1 LHFQVESS
9 DFDRQSGG
17 HLSTV
22 FPNSKS
28 KIKNQKYSM
37 DLGLKGKVALV
48 AAASRGLGRAVA
60 EELAT
65 EGASLVLCAR
75 GAEALEETRA
85 YIEETKGAPVV
96 AVRADVSIA
105 EDVAKVFTAGFERF
119 GQIDILVTNAGGPP
133 AGQFETLSREA
144 WEAATRLT
152 LHSAL
157 ELTRQV
163 LPGMK
168 ERRWGRILNI
178 TSIAVKQPVE
188 NLLLSNSL
196 RAAVTGF
203 ARTLANE
210 VATWGITVNNI
221 MPGYTRT
228 ERLEELAGMM
238 AKKDQITEAEFM
250 GRWEKEIPM
259 GRLGDPR
266 EFAALAAFL
275 VSERASYITGTSI
288 PVDGGWIRALL

>member
-1 LHFQVESS
+1 MST
-9 DFDRQSGG
+9 
-17 HLSTV
+17 LSTQHSELRHTQH
-22 FPNSKS
+22 FL
-28 KIKNQKYSM
+28 SM
-37 DLGLKGKVALV
+37 DLGLQGKVALV

-60 EELAT
+60 EELAA
-65 EGASLVLCAR
+65 EGASLILCAR
-75 GAEALEETRA
+75 GAEALEETRS
-85 YIEETKGAPVV
+85 YIVQAAGASVL
-96 AVRADVSIA
+96 AVPADLSLASDIVN
-105 EDVAKVFTAGFERF
+105 VFSAGLERF
-119 GQIDILVTNAGGPP
+119 GRIDILVTNAGGPP
-133 AGQFETLSREA
+133 AGQFDSLSRES
-144 WEAATRLT
+144 WEEATRLT

-157 ELTRQV
+157 ELTRHV

-178 TSIAVKQPVE
+178 TSIAVKQPVD
-188 NLLLSNSL
+188 NLMLSNSL

-228 ERLEELAGMM
+228 ERVEELARMM
-238 AKKDQITEAEFM
+238 AQKERIMPAEFI

-259 GRLGDPR
+259 RRLGEPR